1 MQTKNSNKIL
11 IYTYSDD
18 YYQKEKMTSVRKDV
32 EKLEH
37 CALTGIQNGEAAV
50 ENSLAL
56 PQENKQHYLMSLHF
70 H

>member
-37 CALTGIQNGEAAV
+37 FARTGIQNGEASV

-56 PQENKQHYLMSLHF
+56 HQENKQHYLMSLHF